1 MSMMTE
7 AMWREAEG
15 KNMIEYYNPFADF
28 IYIGKQKE
36 NKLKRENVLKRK
48 RLYAR
53 KPRKVNHGRCI

>member
-15 KNMIEYYNPFADF
+15 KNMIEYFSPCADF
-28 IYIGKQKE
+28 IYTGKQKE
-36 NKLKRENVLKRK
+36 SKLKRENVQQRK

-53 KPRKVNHGRCI
+53 KTRKVNHGRCI